1 VVVLLGDTKAARVV
15 AGGLLFAALALGG
28 CATPLQSE
36 KVLADGQAR
45 YPAPVELTDV
55 RFFPQEQYQCGPAA
69 LATVLTYAGV
79 DVTADALAP
88 QVYVPA
94 REGSLQLEIIAATRR
109 YGRVPYVL
117 RPQLADLL
125 AEVNAGNP
133 VLVLQNLGVSW
144 WPQWHYAVV
153 VGFDIPQQDVILRS
167 GLEKRHRLPLELFE
181 RTWQRANYWSLV
193 ALPPDRLP
201 HGAVELRYL
210 QAVVPFEQ
218 TDQWHTAANAYETA
232 LKRWPD
238 SLGAAMGLGNSRY
251 ALGDRAG
258 AAQAFRTA
266 TREHP
271 ESADAWNNLAHVLAA
286 LDRLD
291 EAAKAADR
299 AIAIGG
305 RNIDTYRQTADEI
318 RAGRAAKRK

>member
-1 VVVLLGDTKAARVV
+1 MVVLWRNTQAARLF
-15 AGGLLFAALALGG
+15 ASGLLFLALGLGG

-36 KVLADGQAR
+36 KILADSQTR
-45 YPAPVELTDV
+45 YPHPVELTNV

-69 LATVLTYAGV
+69 LATVLTYADV
-79 DVTADALAP
+79 NVTADALTP
-88 QVYVPA
+88 QIYLPA

-117 RPQLADLL
+117 QPQVADLL

-153 VGFDIPQQDVILRS
+153 VGFDIAQQDVILRS
-167 GLEKRHRLPLELFE
+167 GLERRHRLPLELFE

-193 ALPPDRLP
+193 TLPPDRLP
-201 HGAVELRYL
+201 YSAAELRYL

-218 TDQWHTAANAYETA
+218 TDQWRVAETAYATA
-232 LKRWPD
+232 LKHWPA

-251 ALGDRAG
+251 ALGEYKG
-258 AAQAFRTA
+258 AADAFRVA
-266 TREHP
+266 TRVHP
-271 ESADAWNNLAHVLAA
+271 ESADAYNNLAHVLAM
-286 LDRLD
+286 LGQLD
-291 EAAKAADR
+291 EAAEMADR
-299 AIAIGG
+299 AITIGG
-305 RNIDTYRQTADEI
+305 RNIETYRQTADEI
-318 RAGRAAKRK
+318 RARRAVNK